1 MSSILWY
8 ASYMKTEAIGTAKK
22 GLVFWIIDAIFRLM
36 RYCVKMLPLLI
47 MTLYL
52 SASGQERK
60 TADTAAPPDSLSL
73 PIFTGSMPSSDSLK
87 LLPGDSVFIFGGELY
102 YRARSG
108 DREFF
113 VSRDSLVSHADSL
126 VIYQYYRL
134 GTETGTALSPDSAA
148 SKIERQRCTAI
159 TKDGTRCKRLAE
171 PGSDRCWQHRR

>member
-8 ASYMKTEAIGTAKK
+8 VSYMKTEAIGTVKK
-22 GLVFWIIDAIFRLM
+22 GLVFWIIDAIFRPM
-36 RYCVKMLPLLI
+36 RSYVKMLPLLI

-52 SASGQERK
+52 SVSGQEQK
-60 TADTAAPPDSLSL
+60 AADTPVAPDSISL
-73 PIFTGSMPSSDSLK
+73 PIFTASMPPSDSLM
-87 LLPGDSVFIFGGELY
+87 LSPGDSVFIFGGELY

-126 VIYQYYRL
+126 IIYQYYRI
-134 GTETGTALSPDSAA
+134 GTGMGTALSSDSAA